1 MADVPDGLTLNR
13 NRDLEG
19 RGHKPWIRRGLL
31 AALVAVV
38 VAGLFNVFG
47 QHPERSSTATDR
59 AQLELYSPDVV
70 RGGLMYEARFTIYAL
85 TELKDAR
92 LVLDRGWSEGM
103 TANTIEPSP
112 VGEASD
118 NGRLSLDLGH
128 IPAGEHYILY
138 MQLQVNP
145 TNVGRYDQDVALFD
159 GEQHLLTQ
167 QHRIR
172 VMP

>member
-1 MADVPDGLTLNR
+1 MTDVPDGLTLSR
-13 NRDLEG
+13 NRDLHG
-19 RGHKPWIRRGLL
+19 RGHKPWIRRAML
-31 AALVAVV
+31 ALLVAVIL
-38 VAGLFNVFG
+38 AGLFNVFG
-47 QHPERSSTATDR
+47 QRPDRVSTATDR
-59 AQLELYSPDVV
+59 AELELYAPDVV
-70 RGGLMYEARFTIYAL
+70 RGGLMYEARFTVYAL
-85 TELKDAR
+85 AELKDAR

-112 VGEASD
+112 IGEASD

-128 IPAGEHYILY
+128 IPAGDKYVLY

-159 GEQHLLTQ
+159 GEQHVLTHR
-167 QHRIR
+167 HRIR